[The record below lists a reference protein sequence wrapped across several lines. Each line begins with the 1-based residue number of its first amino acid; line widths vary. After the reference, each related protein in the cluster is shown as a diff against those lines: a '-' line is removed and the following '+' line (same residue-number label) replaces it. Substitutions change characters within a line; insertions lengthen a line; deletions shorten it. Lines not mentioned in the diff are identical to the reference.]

1 MVSVVRAQFFNC
13 SFSLAYKKRVIRIH
27 SIKVTR
33 TQGDQRK
40 KIFVEGAMHEY
51 LDGLTLVQF

>member
-1 MVSVVRAQFFNC
+1 MV
-13 SFSLAYKKRVIRIH
+13 
-27 SIKVTR
+27 IKVTR